1 MDEQETI
8 YHDQEKLLKELDE
21 ENLAREQQGKEELIR
36 WLATTTAEYVI
47 NDSGKKV
54 EVSLGK
60 LFFNLRFKTYLI
72 RDFLKLDK
80 TSMSNALKT
89 LPKWFLENI
98 TPSDNVSLSERQN
111 LQTIFSKI
119 IELDRNLLAALIA
132 NYVTK
137 YDYRIFHIPD
147 GGRKLSRRR
156 KSNPKS
162 KSKHNKR
169 RSYKKSSFRR
179 QRH

>member
-21 ENLAREQQGKEELIR
+21 ENLAREQQDKEELIR
-36 WLATTTAEYVI
+36 WLATTTAEY

-60 LFFNLRFKTYLI
+60 LFFNLRLKTYLI
-72 RDFLKLDK
+72 REFLKLDK

-89 LPKWFLENI
+89 LPNWFLENI

-137 YDYRIFHIPD
+137 YDYRIFNIPG

-156 KSNPKS
+156 KSNS
-162 KSKHNKR
+162 KSKLKYNKRR
-169 RSYKKSSFRR
+169 RSYKKSSHKR